1 MTPKKYD
8 FKDQY
13 RGTWFKGIKLFI
25 TKKID
30 GVTTPLDI
38 TGFIFEMDFKRSDT
52 SNPTWSITNGQ
63 GITIVDAVNG
73 HLNIDGFI
81 NNYPAYTYKQDL
93 KITPPN
99 DESWVHF
106 KGIYFIDQNT
116 TN

>member
-1 MTPKKYD
+1 MTPEKYD

-25 TKKID
+25 TKTID

-38 TGFIFEMDFKRSDT
+38 TGFIFEMDFKRSET
-52 SNPTWSITNGQ
+52 SNATWSITNGQ
-63 GITIVDAVNG
+63 GITIVDSVNG
-73 HLNIDGFI
+73 EVDIDGFL
-81 NNYPAYTYKQDL
+81 NSYPEYNYLQDL

-99 DESWVHF
+99 EKTWVHF
-106 KGIYFIDQNT
+106 RGVYPILQNI